1 MGVKIVQN
9 CLHIAASNGHF
20 KICVKLF
27 QDYSFDI
34 HAKDDDGL
42 SVLHSAVESG
52 DLELFQNLIEYESD
66 VCTET
71 KDLKNCLHIA
81 ARNGNVNL
89 CKVRLGNY
97 SFDIHAEI
105 DKGFNA
111 VLCAAE
117 IGDLEMFQYF
127 VKYGSSVSSNMKDGR
142 FWPHVAASKGRFHLM
157 KRYLK
162 HYIFRIEMRCD
173 KGWTILHYA
182 AQSGDLELFKY
193 L

>member
-42 SVLHSAVESG
+42 SVLHSAAESG

-71 KDLKNCLHIA
+71 KDLKNCLHIP
-81 ARNGNVNL
+81 ARIGNVNL
-89 CKVRLGNY
+89 CK
-97 SFDIHAEI
+97 EI
-105 DKGFNA
+105 I
-111 VLCAAE
+111 VLTFMPKL
-117 IGDLEMFQYF
+117 IKDLMQFF
-127 VKYGSSVSSNMKDGR
+127 V
-142 FWPHVAASKGRFHLM
+142 L
-157 KRYLK
+157 LK
-162 HYIFRIEMRCD
+162 
-173 KGWTILHYA
+173 
-182 AQSGDLELFKY
+182 LET
-193 L
+193 